1 MRPQAHHIFKSRH
14 GIWYFR
20 WVVPE
25 ELRRRFPALPREVK
39 RSLKTAD
46 TREAR
51 AGARRLHSALV
62 LFLSHG
68 THMSSGSRLPPIR
81 PWTISL
87 DPVSRAITEIS
98 VDPNNETAASLAE
111 FRHAFDSLIN
121 KYAAAQAAPTAA
133 PVTPIAAQ
141 ARLSS
146 PTILM
151 SQAIADYGQLQI
163 QSGEWSHN
171 TFKHTHEPSLRL
183 FQELIGDAMRAD
195 PGTYQPSATV
205 DCPMEHLTRE
215 KLSDF
220 LRDFWKFPAQQG
232 KRRGGKSARE
242 TLLAGGP
249 PQSRANVFKRLAH
262 IRQFI
267 AYCCKKNFVAEELLN
282 EIDMVLSK
290 NTARAREKAAL
301 AAAGPNG
308 VIHDGYVAF
317 NADDIKALFGPAFSA
332 HVGGKAHRFWIP
344 LLGLYAALRVGEA
357 SQLRPEDFVN
367 VDGIEC
373 VRVTGES
380 VGESRDA
387 SAQRV
392 KTLAS
397 IRTIPLHPMLIK
409 LGLLE
414 YVERRRKG
422 RESLMW
428 DDLLFTEK
436 SGRGKYPSRDFQK
449 LAKSAGV
456 YQPRRKVFHSFRS
469 TIGQALEH
477 CGLEAE
483 LIDRFL
489 GHTVGST
496 RAKSYSRTDVGKA
509 FPIRRVFEALSK
521 VDFPVAVQRFEQDG
535 SVRSLPRSAGRAAS
549 AKL

>member
-25 ELRRRFPALPREVK
+25 ELRERFPALPREVK

-62 LFLSHG
+62 LSLSYG
-68 THMSSGSRLPPIR
+68 THMSSGFELPRIR
-81 PWTISL
+81 PWTIKF
-87 DPVSRAITEIS
+87 DPVTHQITEVSTDPRGETPASLSALGVAMNQIIDQAAAAHAMRS
-98 VDPNNETAASLAE
+98 VPAASMP
-111 FRHAFDSLIN
+111 HT
-121 KYAAAQAAPTAA
+121 APATSE
-133 PVTPIAAQ
+133 PK
-141 ARLSS
+141 SS
-146 PTILM
+146 ILM
-151 SQAIADYGQLQI
+151 SKAIADYGQLQI
-163 QSGEWSHN
+163 QSGEWSRN
-171 TFKHTHEPSLRL
+171 TFVHTHEPSLRL
-183 FQELIGDAMRAD
+183 FQELVGRPMPAA
-195 PGTYQPSATV
+195 PGVQMSSIV
-205 DCPMEHLTRE
+205 DCPMAELTRE

-220 LRDFWKFPAQQG
+220 LREFWNFPAQQG
-232 KRRGGKSARE
+232 KRRGEKSARE

-267 AYCCKKNFVAEELLN
+267 DYCCKKNFVAEELLN
-282 EIDMVLSK
+282 EIDVVLSRD
-290 NTARAREKAAL
+290 TARAREKAAL
-301 AAAGPNG
+301 ANAGPDG
-308 VIHDGYVAF
+308 VLHDGYVAF
-317 NADDIKALFGPAFSA
+317 NADDLKALFGPAFSA
-332 HVGGKAHRFWIP
+332 HVGRKAHRYWIP
-344 LLGLYAALRVGEA
+344 LLGLYAALRIGEA

-380 VGESRDA
+380 VGDSRDA

-397 IRTIPLHPMLIK
+397 IRTIPLHPMLLK

-422 RESLMW
+422 RETLMW
-428 DDLLFTEK
+428 DDLLWTEK

-449 LAKSAGV
+449 LAQSAGV
-456 YQPRRKVFHSFRS
+456 YQSRRKVFHSFRS

-496 RAKSYSRTDVGKA
+496 RAKNYSRTDLGKA
-509 FPIRRVFEALSK
+509 FPVRRVFEALSM
-521 VDFPVAVQRFEQDG
+521 VDFPIDAAAFHNLPG
-535 SVRSLPRSAGRAAS
+535 PVRRQKTPVKGRA
-549 AKL
+549 K

>member
-1 MRPQAHHIFKSRH
+1 MRPQAHPIFKSRH

-20 WVVPE
+20 WVVPKD
-25 ELRRRFPALPREVK
+25 LRLRFPHLPREIK
-39 RSLKTAD
+39 HSLKTAD
-46 TREAR
+46 TKEAR

-62 LFLSHG
+62 LRLFGECGMPSDFDLDLSN
-68 THMSSGSRLPPIR
+68 IR
-81 PWTISL
+81 TWGVKF
-87 DPVSRAITEIS
+87 DPVTRALVEVHFDPTKETPESTKRFDRLMDMIDKS
-98 VDPNNETAASLAE
+98 VAASAV
-111 FRHAFDSLIN
+111 RAASPIFD
-121 KYAAAQAAPTAA
+121 AATTA
-133 PVTPIAAQ
+133 TNMH
-141 ARLSS
+141 
-146 PTILM
+146 M

-163 QSGEWSHN
+163 QSGEWSRN
-171 TFKHTHEPSLRL
+171 TFVHTHEPSLRL
-183 FQELIGDAMRAD
+183 FQELVGRPMLAE
-195 PGTYQPSATV
+195 PGAQMSSMV
-205 DCPMEHLTRE
+205 DCPMVELTRE

-220 LRDFWKFPAQQG
+220 LREFWNFPAQQG
-232 KRRGGKSARE
+232 KRSGDKSARE

-267 AYCCKKNFVAEELLN
+267 VYCCKKKYVAEDLLG
-282 EIDMVLSK
+282 EIDVVLAK

-301 AAAGPNG
+301 ANAGPDG
-308 VIHDGYVAF
+308 VLHDGYVAF
-317 NADDIKALFGPAFSA
+317 NDADIKALFGPVFTA
-332 HVGGKAHRFWIP
+332 HVGRKAHRFWIP
-344 LLGLYAALRVGEA
+344 LLGLYAALRISEA

-367 VDGIEC
+367 VDGIAC

-387 SAQRV
+387 SAPRV

-397 IRTIPLHPMLIK
+397 LRTIPLHPMLIK
-409 LGLLE
+409 LGLLD
-414 YVERRRKG
+414 YVERRRES
-422 RESLMW
+422 REALMW
-428 DDLLFTEK
+428 DDLLYTEK

-449 LAKSAGV
+449 LAQRAGV
-456 YQPRRKVFHSFRS
+456 YQQRRKVFHSFRS

-496 RAKSYSRTDVGKA
+496 RAKSYSRTDAGKA

-521 VDFPVAVQRFEQDG
+521 VDFPVSVQQFEQPG
-535 SVRSLPRSAGRAAS
+535 SVRSLPRSTGRAAS
-549 AKL
+549 VEP